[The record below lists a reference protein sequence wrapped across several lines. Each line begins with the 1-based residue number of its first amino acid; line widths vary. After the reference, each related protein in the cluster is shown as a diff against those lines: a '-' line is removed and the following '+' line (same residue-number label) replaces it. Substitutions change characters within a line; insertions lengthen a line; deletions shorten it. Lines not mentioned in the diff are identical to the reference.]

1 MAHTYPRIGRT
12 RKEFIRGAFKDKSKC
27 VQCEKKLSL
36 GEEIVAVRIEYTYMR
51 GEDEIECVCVKCSK
65 QIDLTK
71 ILKNIGFS
79 EPDHRY
85 EWPPKAVGQAVKS
98 RRMQNAEAEY
108 EQARVYAE
116 AYGISLKRFSDI
128 HYQIHDLSKDVV
140 INLYPSNQRIY
151 ADKKHKNPPFIKL
164 QHAWRLMDVVKG
176 YIEVRPQ

>member
-1 MAHTYPRIGRT
+1 MLTANVL
-12 RKEFIRGAFKDKSKC
+12 SKL
-27 VQCEKKLSL
+27 Q
-36 GEEIVAVRIEYTYMR
+36 
-51 GEDEIECVCVKCSK
+51 
-65 QIDLTK
+65 TK

-151 ADKKHKNPPFIKL
+151 ADKKHLVAEIDEPFIYTWKGKRREFMSPPDRPNDRSIL
-164 QHAWRLMDVVKG
+164 VPYREAWGKNK
-176 YIEVRPQ
+176 